1 MSAHGG
7 RGVRKISL
15 SLIPVAFGPMVFL
28 YCERPPDPGRGQYG
42 AKDTEISI
50 NV

>member
-15 SLIPVAFGPMVFL
+15 SLIPVAFGPVVLL
-28 YCERPPDPGRGQYG
+28 YCERPPDPGRGQYD
-42 AKDTEISI
+42 AKDTEIST